1 MNELS
6 IIVPCLASIEG
17 LPEFIDE
24 LVEYLMENP
33 GDVETIV
40 VLSLIHI

>member
-33 GDVETIV
+33 GEM
-40 VLSLIHI
+40 LRL